1 MKKLLTF
8 ALSAVLVLTLTI
20 TALAATVTDVTQN
33 NSVTAEVFATINAG
47 NNSTPVYAV
56 DVSWDDLSFS
66 YSYGNNWNPNDLA
79 YNDSQAG
86 SWQDAQGVV
95 TVSNRSNADVVATVA
110 FRAASGI
117 TSTFK
122 DNKSSA
128 TLSDASVGAQAT
140 VETFVITVAG
150 TPDLSGKRVK
160 IGDITVSITAPAVS

>member
-1 MKKLLTF
+1 MKKLFTF

-20 TALAATVTDVTQN
+20 TALAAAITDVTEN
-33 NSVTAEVFATINAG
+33 NSTTTEVFATINAG

-66 YSYGNNWNPNDLA
+66 YSYGNKWNPNDLA

-86 SWQDAQGVV
+86 SWTDAQGAV

-128 TLSDASVGAQAT
+128 TLTDASVGARAT
-140 VETFVITVAG
+140 SETFVITVAG
-150 TPDLSGKRVK
+150 TPDLSGEQVK
-160 IGDITVSITAPAVS
+160 IGDITVSITLPAIS